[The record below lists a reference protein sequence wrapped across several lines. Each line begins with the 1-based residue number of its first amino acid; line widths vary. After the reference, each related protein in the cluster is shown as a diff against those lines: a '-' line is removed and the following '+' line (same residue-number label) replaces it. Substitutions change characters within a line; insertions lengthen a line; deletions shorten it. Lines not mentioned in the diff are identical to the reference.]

1 ETAVRNLLPSLDQAA
16 PADNRTV
23 RGRVEGGSRLSA
35 RGLVKVYRKR
45 KVVNEVDIDVAQGEI
60 VGLLGPN
67 GAGKTTTFYMIVG
80 LVSPNRGEVYLDDE
94 EITRVPMYQR
104 ARRGI
109 GYLAQE
115 PSVFR
120 RLTVEE
126 NVMAILETMR
136 LSRAERKERLE
147 VLLDEL
153 GLKHLRKSR
162 AYTLS

>member
-1 ETAVRNLLPSLDQAA
+1 
-16 PADNRTV
+16 
-23 RGRVEGGSRLSA
+23 GSRVVA

-45 KVVNEVDIDVAQGEI
+45 KVVNEVDLDLHQGEI
-60 VGLLGPN
+60 IGLLGPN
-67 GAGKTTTFYMIVG
+67 GAGETTTLYMLVG
-80 LVSPNRGEVYLDDE
+80 LVTQDAGKVYLDDE
-94 EITRVPMYQR
+94 ELTDVPMYRR

-126 NVMAILETMR
+126 NVMAILETLP

-147 VLLDEL
+147 RLLDEL
-153 GLKHLRKSR
+153 GLKHLRR
-162 AYTLS
+162 